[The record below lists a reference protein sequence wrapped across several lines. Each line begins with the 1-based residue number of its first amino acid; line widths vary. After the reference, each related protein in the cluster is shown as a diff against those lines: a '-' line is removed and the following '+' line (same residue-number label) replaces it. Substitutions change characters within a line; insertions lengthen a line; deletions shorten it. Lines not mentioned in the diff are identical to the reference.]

1 MGGVLQVTSEPGIG
15 SCFSIV
21 LKNVE
26 IASLESLEPTE
37 GDNADQNI
45 IFGHARLLL
54 VDDMADNRALIK
66 SFLDNTPIEII
77 EAENG
82 RQALNILAKQEV
94 DIILMD
100 IRMPVLDGKQATIK
114 LRETLDTPVIA
125 LSASVL
131 SSENDLFEQS
141 IFNDFLHKPIQK
153 KELFSLLARYLATK
167 QIIQAHNKNE
177 NNSWT
182 EADKQFL
189 PELLNALQALHE
201 QWEMIQSNNNL
212 TQIMNFTGM
221 LKNIYQ
227 NYPVKALN
235 NYIEA
240 LQNALDSVDILAIKR
255 LLDSYPDMLE
265 KWRQQKQ

>member
-1 MGGVLQVTSEPGIG
+1 M
-15 SCFSIV
+15 
-21 LKNVE
+21 
-26 IASLESLEPTE
+26 
-37 GDNADQNI
+37 
-45 IFGHARLLL
+45 
-54 VDDMADNRALIK
+54 
-66 SFLDNTPIEII
+66 
-77 EAENG
+77 
-82 RQALNILAKQEV
+82 
-94 DIILMD
+94 
-100 IRMPVLDGKQATIK
+100 
-114 LRETLDTPVIA
+114 
-125 LSASVL
+125 
-131 SSENDLFEQS
+131 
-141 IFNDFLHKPIQK
+141 
-153 KELFSLLARYLATK
+153 LARYLATK